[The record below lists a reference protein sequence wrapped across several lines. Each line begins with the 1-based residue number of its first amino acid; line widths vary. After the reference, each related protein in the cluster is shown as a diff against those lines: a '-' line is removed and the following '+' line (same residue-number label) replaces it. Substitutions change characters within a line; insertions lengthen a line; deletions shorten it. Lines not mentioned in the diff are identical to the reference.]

1 MTTAPHDDMRT
12 MVIDGDGY
20 RVTLTQLYHEGRP
33 TAFSVSYQGTLPE
46 VPPSPD
52 LEVSDLV
59 PGVSGKAR
67 LSDYRHVTS
76 GGCII
81 LYVGEGALVGF
92 DEKLRGQAK
101 R

>member
-1 MTTAPHDDMRT
+1 MTTPNDEPRKL
-12 MVIDGDGY
+12 VIDGDGY
-20 RVTLTQLYHEGRP
+20 RVTLTQLYHDGRP

-46 VPPSPD
+46 VPPSLD

-67 LSDYRHVTS
+67 LSDYRHITS

-92 DEKLRGQAK
+92 DEKMRDQAK
-101 R
+101 